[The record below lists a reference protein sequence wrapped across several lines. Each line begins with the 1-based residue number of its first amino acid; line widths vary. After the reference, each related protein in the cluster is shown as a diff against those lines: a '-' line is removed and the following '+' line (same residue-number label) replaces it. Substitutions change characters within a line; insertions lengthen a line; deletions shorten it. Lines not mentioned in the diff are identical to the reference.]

1 MATSE
6 KMSVDV
12 PVPSEV
18 GLKIEDVMITI
29 TGPKGSLSRTMSYP
43 GVKIEQKGGNVVFSA
58 KSNKKA
64 VKAIIGTFGAHLDNM
79 MKGVTKGFE
88 YKLKTV
94 FSHFPITVKQ
104 AGSEISINNFLG
116 EKTPRKSRV
125 LGDCKVSIKGDSIT
139 VTGMNIEDVA
149 QTAANIELAT
159 KVKGRDRR
167 VFQDGIYLVAKGEAA
182 E

>member
-1 MATSE
+1 MAASE
-6 KMSVDV
+6 KMSVSV

-18 GLKIEDVMITI
+18 EFKIEDALITL
-29 TGPKGSLSRTMSYP
+29 TGPKGSLSRAMSYP
-43 GVKIEQKGGNVVFSA
+43 GVKVEQKDGSVVISA
-58 KSNKKA
+58 KTNKKA
-64 VKAIIGTFGAHLDNM
+64 VKAILGTFGAHLSNM
-79 MKGVTKGFE
+79 VKGVTKGFE
-88 YKLKTV
+88 YRLKTV

-125 LGDCKVSIKGDSIT
+125 LGDCKVSIKGASIT
-139 VTGMNIEDVA
+139 VTGINIEDVA

-167 VFQDGIYLVAKGEAA
+167 VFQDGIYLVGKGEVA

>member
-1 MATSE
+1 MVASG

-12 PVPSEV
+12 SVPSEV
-18 GLKIEDVMITI
+18 ELKIEDGLITL
-29 TGPKGSLSRTMSYP
+29 TGPKGSLKRAMSYP
-43 GVKIEQKGGNVVFSA
+43 GVKIVQKEGNVVFSA
-58 KSNKKA
+58 KSNKKT
-64 VKAIIGTFGAHLDNM
+64 VKAILGTFGAHLNNM
-79 MKGVTKGFE
+79 VKGVTKGFE
-88 YKLKTV
+88 YRLKTV

-104 AGSEISINNFLG
+104 AGSEITINNFLG

-125 LGDCKVSIKGDSIT
+125 MGDCKVAIKGDSVT
-139 VTGMNIEDVA
+139 VSGTNIEDVA

>member
-1 MATSE
+1 MAASE
-6 KMSVDV
+6 KMSVSV

-18 GLKIEDVMITI
+18 EFKIEDDMITL
-29 TGPKGSLSRTMSYP
+29 TGPKGSLKRAMSYP
-43 GVKIEQKGGNVVFSA
+43 GVKIENKDGNVLFTA
-58 KSNKKA
+58 KSKKKA
-64 VKAIIGTFGAHLDNM
+64 VKAMLGTFGAHLENM
-79 MKGVTKGFE
+79 VKGVTTGFE
-88 YKLKTV
+88 YRLKTV

-104 AGSEISINNFLG
+104 SGPEITINNFLG

-125 LGDCKVSIKGDSIT
+125 QGDCNISIKGDSIT
-139 VTGMNIEDVA
+139 VSGINKEDVA